1 MSLGLWT
8 FFLTYLICIP
18 LGIAKAVRDG
28 SRFDAVTGMVVLVGY
43 THTAVCVGFGAA
55 GVIRRRQLLRGSAGR
70 VGRR

>member
-28 SRFDAVTGMVVLVGY
+28 SRFDTITGMIILVGY
-43 THTAVCVGFGAA
+43 TVATVCIGFGVA
-55 GVIRRRQLLRGSAGR
+55 GVVWRR
-70 VGRR
+70 